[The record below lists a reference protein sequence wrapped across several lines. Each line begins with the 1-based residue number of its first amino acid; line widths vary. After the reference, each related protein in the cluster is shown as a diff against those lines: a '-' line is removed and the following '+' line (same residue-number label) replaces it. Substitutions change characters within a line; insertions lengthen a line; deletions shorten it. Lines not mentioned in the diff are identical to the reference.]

1 MKIFIGFGYNAADA
15 WIKDLVFKLLE
26 KFGEDVCTG
35 EDIHGQ
41 VISQAVIERIKS
53 CDAMLGFL
61 TRRDPL
67 ANGKFTSHRWVQ
79 DEITTAINNN
89 IPVVEIREKMIDD
102 QGGLPH
108 DRQRVIFDQDDL
120 AGLMLELTGILYN
133 WKRTIVTKRMVILP
147 KDIVQ
152 EARPF
157 ISSNQLTCTY
167 SFMDGSKPSAEYHTR
182 PFRFGQGLCVDI
194 SNIPSEEAL
203 IQIVLKGPSFSWTSD
218 YESVKLLPINLE
230 RD

>member
-1 MKIFIGFGYNAADA
+1 MKIFIGFGYNADDA
-15 WIKDLVFKLLE
+15 WIKDLVFKLIE
-26 KFGEDVCTG
+26 KFGDDYITG

-41 VISQAVIERIKS
+41 VISQAVVDRIKT
-53 CDAMLGFL
+53 CDALFGFL

-67 ANGKFTSHRWVQ
+67 ANGKYTSHRWVQ
-79 DEITTAINNN
+79 DEITTAINYN
-89 IPVVEIREKMIDD
+89 IPVVEIRELKIDD

-108 DRQRVIFDQDDL
+108 DRQRLMFDQDDKARLMVDL
-120 AGLMLELTGILYN
+120 AGTLLH
-133 WKRTIVTKRMVILP
+133 WKRTIIPRRMVILP

-157 ISSNQLTCTY
+157 ISSNALTCTY
-167 SFMDGSKPSAEYHTR
+167 RFMDGSKPSADYITR

-194 SNIPSEEAL
+194 SNIPSDEAL
-203 IQIVLKGPSFSWTSD
+203 IQIILKGPDFSWTSD